1 VGVAPLI
8 SSPVGWGTETGV
20 DLSLSS
26 GQRQDAGGGS
36 AHWPD
41 VGRGKECPILTSK
54 SQDSPICPGSGTF
67 PDVVND
73 LVLDELTYVCAIC
86 RASVPNF
93 ELAPVHRHA
102 LHRATVLTVRLDPTA
117 VGSPTTEMDE
127 RCVIE
132 K

>member
-1 VGVAPLI
+1 VGGPL
-8 SSPVGWGTETGV
+8 
-20 DLSLSS
+20 
-26 GQRQDAGGGS
+26 
-36 AHWPD
+36 HWPD
-41 VGRGKECPILTSK
+41 VGRGKESPIVTSK
-54 SQDSPICPGSGTF
+54 SLDSPICPGSGTF

-102 LHRATVLTVRLDPTA
+102 LHGAAVLTVHLDPA
-117 VGSPTTEMDE
+117 LVGFPTTEMDE
-127 RCVIE
+127 LCVIE